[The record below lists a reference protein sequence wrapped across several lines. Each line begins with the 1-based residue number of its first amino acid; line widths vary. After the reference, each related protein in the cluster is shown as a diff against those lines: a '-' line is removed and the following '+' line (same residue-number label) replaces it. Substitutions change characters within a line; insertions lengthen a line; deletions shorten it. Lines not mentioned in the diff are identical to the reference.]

1 MALSDEIC
9 AAAAAGAG
17 DLTDAE
23 RTLLESLCRAAEA
36 ALSARLRDGVSETD
50 CRDAFV
56 CAAAWTALSHF
67 MTGARADG
75 VTGFAAGDLK
85 ITRESGDAAD
95 GLLGRAELLMA
106 PYVRDSFS
114 FRGVRG

>member
-1 MALSDEIC
+1 MALSDEIY
-9 AAAAAGAG
+9 AAAAAGLG
-17 DLTDAE
+17 EPTEAE
-23 RTLLESLCRAAEA
+23 QTLLRSLCRAAEA
-36 ALSARLRDGVSETD
+36 ALAARLRGGVSETD

-85 ITRESGDAAD
+85 ITKESGAAASE
-95 GLLGRAELLMA
+95 LLGRAELLMA
-106 PYVRDSFS
+106 PYVADSFS